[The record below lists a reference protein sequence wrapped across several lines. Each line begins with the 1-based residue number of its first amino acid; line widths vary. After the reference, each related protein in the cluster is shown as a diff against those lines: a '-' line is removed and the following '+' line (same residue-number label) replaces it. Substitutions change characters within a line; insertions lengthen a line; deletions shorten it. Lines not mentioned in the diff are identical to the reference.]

1 MFERLQ
7 ANLIEQ
13 DREVMWRVVHNAI
26 GAGAL
31 PPAAG
36 DCIELQITPPS
47 LRTRDA
53 LREAQV
59 DRLAHTHGILSPQSW
74 SQHLGLDYDQEQ
86 KNFAEHS
93 QSK

>member
-1 MFERLQ
+1 
-7 ANLIEQ
+7 
-13 DREVMWRVVHNAI
+13 VHNAI

-31 PPAAG
+31 PPRVS

-59 DRLAHTHGILSPQSW
+59 DRLAHTHGILSAQSW

-86 KNFAEHS
+86 KNFAEHA
-93 QSK
+93 K